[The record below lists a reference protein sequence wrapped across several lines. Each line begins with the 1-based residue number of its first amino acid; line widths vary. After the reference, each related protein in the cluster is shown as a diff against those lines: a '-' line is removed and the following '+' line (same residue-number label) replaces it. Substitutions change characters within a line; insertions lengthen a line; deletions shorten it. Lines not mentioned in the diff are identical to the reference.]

1 MRQHL
6 EHVEA
11 LRSEIGE
18 VLSER
23 CPVGWHYFLVFVPA
37 NAEPLAPCAYHTN
50 AFTVEELVVAL
61 RAAAEGLEDP
71 DLHIE
76 DPFSESP

>member
-23 CPVGWHYFLVFVPA
+23 CPAGWRYFLLFAPTDT
-37 NAEPLAPCAYHTN
+37 EPLATCAYHTN
-50 AFTVEELVVAL
+50 AFTVEELVKAL
-61 RAAAEGLEDP
+61 RAAATGLEDP

-76 DPFSESP
+76 DPFSCR